1 MEKGVLIRNEGQC
14 KITFKGGEISPSEY
28 KVVSAGTAA
37 LLLSYPFIKRVPT
50 AEEVVAEQAGQ
61 TEQEGAKN
69 DNAKPVVETEAKAET
84 PEEETPARRGRK
96 SASK

>member
-1 MEKGVLIRNEGQC
+1 MEKGVLMRNEGQW

-50 AEEVVAEQAGQ
+50 AEEVAEQ
-61 TEQEGAKN
+61 EEAKN

-84 PEEETPARRGRK
+84 PEETPARRGRK
-96 SASK
+96 SSSK

>member
-50 AEEVVAEQAGQ
+50 AEEVVAEQA
-61 TEQEGAKN
+61 EAK
-69 DNAKPVVETEAKAET
+69 TEAKAET
-84 PEEETPARRGRK
+84 PEVETPARRGRK

>member
-14 KITFKGGEISPSEY
+14 KVTFKGGEISPSEY

-50 AEEVVAEQAGQ
+50 AEEVEAESK
-61 TEQEGAKN
+61 AK
-69 DNAKPVVETEAKAET
+69 TEAKAET
-84 PEEETPARRGRK
+84 PEVETPARRGRK

>member
-50 AEEVVAEQAGQ
+50 AEEVEAES
-61 TEQEGAKN
+61 EAK
-69 DNAKPVVETEAKAET
+69 TEAKAET
-84 PEEETPARRGRK
+84 PEVETPARRGRK

>member
-28 KVVSAGTAA
+28 KVVSAETAA

-50 AEEVVAEQAGQ
+50 AEEVA
-61 TEQEGAKN
+61 EQEGAKN

-84 PEEETPARRGRK
+84 PEVETPARRGRK

>member
-28 KVVSAGTAA
+28 TVVSAGTAA
-37 LLLSYPFIKRVPT
+37 LLLSYPFIQRVPT
-50 AEEVVAEQAGQ
+50 AEEVA
-61 TEQEGAKN
+61 EQEGAKN
-69 DNAKPVVETEAKAET
+69 DNAKPVVETEVKAET
-84 PEEETPARRGRK
+84 PEETPARRGRK